1 MDFLE
6 KIKPVENLVLID
18 QIIEKIENL
27 IERGNLNPGDTLPGE
42 RILAEKLGV
51 SRTSLRQAL
60 KALNVLGI
68 LEIAPGKKTFIK
80 KSISDILVNPF
91 RFIKAIHSIKV
102 NELFE
107 ARKILEEGLVQM
119 AVQKAN
125 LQDIERIRH
134 YLYSS
139 EKNIDNKKEYVYSEF
154 NFHQSIFDIA
164 DNKILTAVMMS
175 LNNLLLILEKYETD
189 YLSKDDRTT
198 SFQQHCKIFKAIKEK
213 NSEKARVAMHMHL
226 NTMEFRLKKMEI
238 EE

>member
-1 MDFLE
+1 MDFIE

-27 IERGNLNPGDTLPGE
+27 IKRGDLNLGDILPGE

-60 KALNVLGI
+60 KALNVLGV

-91 RFIKAIHSIKV
+91 RFMKAIHSIKI

-107 ARKILEEGLVQM
+107 ARRALEEGLVQM
-119 AVQKAN
+119 AAQKAN
-125 LQDIERIRH
+125 SQDIERIKN

-154 NFHQSIFDIA
+154 NFHQSIFNVA
-164 DNKILTAVMMS
+164 DNKILTAVMTS
-175 LNNLLLILEKYETD
+175 LNNLLLILEKYEID
-189 YLSKDDRTT
+189 FLSKDDRTT
-198 SFQQHCKIFKAIKEK
+198 SFLQHCKIFEAIKEK
-213 NSEKARVAMHMHL
+213 NSEKARIAMYMHL
-226 NTMEFRLKKMEI
+226 NTMESRLKKMEI